1 MFLLTK
7 YLNTLQL
14 LCVLGPHF
22 WIPVVRLHNVLKTR
36 YSYISLLFSILTFF
50 VTSQLRYLFVRNSYF
65 FDDARITSYID
76 MFEIRMEITLRL
88 HFVLACHCDVFLLRC
103 NCVAYLF
110 VVVTFF
116 DKVRIT
122 FYFGMFELRMEIT
135 LQLRYVFAC
144 YYDVI
149 FITSQ
154 LRYLFVREI
163 RYILVRLNYV
173 WK

>member
-1 MFLLTK
+1 M
-7 YLNTLQL
+7 
-14 LCVLGPHF
+14 
-22 WIPVVRLHNVLKTR
+22 VRLHNVLKTR

-50 VTSQLRYLFVRNSYF
+50 VTSQLRYLFVRSSYL
-65 FDDARITSYID
+65 FDDVRITSYID
-76 MFEIRMEITLRL
+76 MFEIRMEITLQL
-88 HFVLACHCDVFLLRC
+88 HFVLACHCDVFLLRH
-103 NCVAYLF
+103 NCLVCLF
-110 VVVTFF
+110 VVVTIFVN
-116 DKVRIT
+116 VRIT

-144 YYDVI
+144 YCDVI

-154 LRYLFVREI
+154 LRYLFVREL